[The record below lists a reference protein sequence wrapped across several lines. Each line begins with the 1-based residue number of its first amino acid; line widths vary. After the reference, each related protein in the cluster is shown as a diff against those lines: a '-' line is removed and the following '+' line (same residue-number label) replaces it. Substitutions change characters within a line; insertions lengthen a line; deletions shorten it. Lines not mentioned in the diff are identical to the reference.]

1 MKTSKIPGLG
11 DYGRFI
17 DDVSL
22 VEMSDNDWIELGK
35 EHLTD
40 LVTIIRNVD
49 IHPNEFERKMLLWG
63 DPFILDGYRI
73 RKKYK
78 KKLGIRNFYSLFKRN
93 LIEDEDRKHAEDLAW
108 MGAGG
113 DEFIGEKIPWKSQLH
128 RISGIKENGKAI
140 GMFAEGE
147 LLWHSNEPGSI
158 VFNPGIALMGVKGM
172 VGTSTGFATT
182 ASWYEKQKDSFK
194 RELDEMT
201 VKFIFKEGYGAPGLN
216 KDHDDIFS
224 WNQAF
229 DPIELPL
236 VITSPGGI
244 KGLHY
249 SPYAVEETKF
259 FKEID
264 NELFA
269 EENIYHHK
277 YQQNNDI
284 CIFDNS
290 ITLHNRIGSVEERVA
305 YRTPCD
311 YCHLIPEG
319 YNYYSQEPY
328 KTQFTETRKDI
339 QNTLNLQSRVEDN
352 MVYEKF
358 IKPMIPER
366 EWKNNDL
373 VRK

>member
-17 DDVSL
+17 DDISL
-22 VEMSDNDWIELGK
+22 AEMSDNDWIELGK
-35 EHLTD
+35 DHLTD
-40 LVTIIRNVD
+40 LVTIIRGVD
-49 IHPNEFERKMLLWG
+49 IHPNEFERKMILWG

-78 KKLGIRNFYSLFKRN
+78 EKLGISNFYSLFKRN

-140 GMFAEGE
+140 GMFTEGE

-158 VFNPGIALMGVKGM
+158 VFNPGIALMGIKGM

-182 ASWYEKQKDSFK
+182 ASWYEKQRDSFK
-194 RELDEMT
+194 RELDDMT
-201 VKFIFKEGYGAPGLN
+201 IIFKYQNYETAPEID
-216 KDHDDIFS
+216 KDQDDLFR
-224 WNQAF
+224 WNQTF
-229 DPIELPL
+229 EPIELPL

-249 SPYAVEETKF
+249 SPGTVERTKF
-259 FKEID
+259 LDDLDK
-264 NELFA
+264 ELFVD
-269 EENIYHHK
+269 EYIYHHK

-290 ITLHNRIGSVEERVA
+290 ITLHNRIGPVDERAA
-305 YRTPCD
+305 YRTPCN
-311 YCHLIPEG
+311 YCHLIPED

-328 KTQFTETRKDI
+328 KT
-339 QNTLNLQSRVEDN
+339 
-352 MVYEKF
+352 
-358 IKPMIPER
+358 
-366 EWKNNDL
+366 
-373 VRK
+373 